1 MRASAKRATERGL
14 PVRDNSRKNGLL
26 VNKIAHD
33 RGGAARSPKR
43 DWRRIHHSPLFWV
56 GVAMFLTAIL
66 TYVFSEDLSLRP
78 RRHGPEP
85 SGQGNAISPPPK
97 P

>member
-1 MRASAKRATERGL
+1 MRASAKRATERDL
-14 PVRDNSRKNGLL
+14 PVCDNSRKNGLL
-26 VNKIAHD
+26 VNKITHD

-78 RRHGPEP
+78 RLNGPEP
-85 SGQGNAISPPPK
+85 SGRGNAISRPSK

>member
-1 MRASAKRATERGL
+1 MRASAKRATERTA
-14 PVRDNSRKNGLL
+14 LL
-26 VNKIAHD
+26 VNKITHD
-33 RGGAARSPKR
+33 RGGGARSPKR

-78 RRHGPEP
+78 RLHGPEQ
-85 SGQGNAISPPPK
+85 SGQGNTISPP
-97 P
+97 